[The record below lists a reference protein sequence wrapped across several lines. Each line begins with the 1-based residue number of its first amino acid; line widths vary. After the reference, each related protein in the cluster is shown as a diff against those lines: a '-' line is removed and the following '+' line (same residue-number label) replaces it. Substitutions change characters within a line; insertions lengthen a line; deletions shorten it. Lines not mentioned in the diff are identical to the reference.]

1 MLALMRDPLVQ
12 STGLLESFLEGVI
25 NAHTDDE
32 KDEFLSAVK
41 RLPTNIYATKYN
53 ELWEPSAANE
63 ESISQP
69 ILRQLND
76 LFAKYCDEPSD
87 EDDSD
92 ERSTQKRVSA
102 SRNCTGKT
110 DNSSA
115 DEEVN
120 DTMKTL
126 NLNVSK

>member
-1 MLALMRDPLVQ
+1 MRDPLVQ

-41 RLPTNIYATKYN
+41 KLPTNIYATKYN
-53 ELWEPSAANE
+53 ELWEPSAAND
-63 ESISQP
+63 ESINQP

-76 LFAKYCDEPSD
+76 LFAKYCEEPSD

-92 ERSTQKRVSA
+92 GGSSQKRA
-102 SRNCTGKT
+102 NARRRKT

-115 DEEVN
+115 DDDVN

-126 NLNVSK
+126 NLNISK